1 MLLSD
6 SCILAGNKGT
16 VKGYAKVNLTLD
28 VLSKRPDGY
37 HDISTIMRTVDIFDT
52 VEISL
57 TDEGIE
63 LSTSL
68 DFLPTDEKNIAYRAA
83 QAIFSET
90 GIQKGA
96 KIHITKNIPCGAGM
110 GGGSADGA
118 AVLVLLNKL
127 LGSPVST
134 KRLLEIGAKIGADVP
149 FCIMCG
155 TYLAEGIGEVLSEV
169 PAKGKIPVVVV
180 KPEVS
185 ISTPLMYKKLDERE
199 ILKRPDTKGMIKVL
213 EKGNTEK
220 IAELLYNVMEEAAIE
235 EHPIISE
242 IKESLI
248 KKGAI
253 NAIMTGSGSAV
264 FGIFKTT
271 EEADKCAKDLSGVF
285 GQVFSSNLI

>member
-37 HDISTIMRTVDIFDT
+37 HDISTIMRTVDIYDNL
-52 VEISL
+52 EISL

-169 PAKGKIPVVVV
+169 PANGKIPVVVV

-199 ILKRPDTKGMIKVL
+199 ILKRPDTKGMINVL

>member
-83 QAIFSET
+83 QAIFSDT

-96 KIHITKNIPCGAGM
+96 KIHITKNLPCGARM

-169 PAKGKIPVVVV
+169 SAKGNIPVVVV

-199 ILKRPDTKGMIKVL
+199 ILKRPDTKGMINVL

>member
-6 SCILAGNKGT
+6 SLIISGNTGT
-16 VKGYAKVNLTLD
+16 AKGYAKVNLTLD
-28 VLSKRPDGY
+28 VLCKRPDGY

-57 TDEGIE
+57 TEEGIE
-63 LSTSL
+63 LSTSA

-83 QAIFSET
+83 KALLFEA
-90 GIQKGA
+90 GIEKGV

-127 LGSPVST
+127 LGSPVSIE
-134 KRLLEIGAKIGADVP
+134 KLLEIGAKIGADVP

-155 TYLAEGIGEVLSEV
+155 TYLAEGIGEVLTKVS
-169 PAKGKIPVVVV
+169 AKGSIPVVVV

-199 ILKRPDTKGMIKVL
+199 IEKRPDTNAMIEALEEGSGEKVA
-213 EKGNTEK
+213 K
-220 IAELLYNVMEEAAIE
+220 LLYNVMEDAAVE
-235 EHPIISE
+235 EHPIILK
-242 IKESLI
+242 IKEELI
-248 KKGAI
+248 SKGAI

-264 FGIFKTT
+264 FGIFKTSA
-271 EEADKCAKDLSGVF
+271 EADKCAKKLSSSF
-285 GQVFSSNLI
+285 GAVFSSSLI

>member
-1 MLLSD
+1 M
-6 SCILAGNKGT
+6 SCT

-37 HDISTIMRTVDIFDT
+37 HDISTIMRTVDIFDI

-57 TDEGIE
+57 TDQGIE

-118 AVLVLLNKL
+118 AVLVLLNEL
-127 LGSPVST
+127 LGYPVS
-134 KRLLEIGAKIGADVP
+134 KERLLEIGAKIGADVP
-149 FCIMCG
+149 FCIKCG
-155 TYLAEGIGEVLSEV
+155 TCLAEGIGEVLTKIS
-169 PAKGKIPVVVV
+169 AKGSIPVVVV

-199 ILKRPDTKGMIKVL
+199 IIKRPDTKAMIKAL
-213 EKGNTEK
+213 QEGSTEK
-220 IAELLYNVMEEAAIE
+220 IADLLYNVMEDAAIE
-235 EHPIISE
+235 EHPVISE

-248 KKGAI
+248 KKGAL

-264 FGIFKTT
+264 FGIFRTT
-271 EEADKCAKDLSGVF
+271 EEADRCANELSGVF

>member
-127 LGSPVST
+127 LGSPVRT

-169 PAKGKIPVVVV
+169 PAKGNIPVVVV

>member
-169 PAKGKIPVVVV
+169 PAKGNIPVVVV

>member
-169 PAKGKIPVVVV
+169 PANGNISVVVV

>member
-1 MLLSD
+1 M
-6 SCILAGNKGT
+6 SCT

-37 HDISTIMRTVDIFDT
+37 HDISTIMRTVDIFDI

-57 TDEGIE
+57 TDQGIE

-118 AVLVLLNKL
+118 AVLVLLNEL
-127 LGSPVST
+127 LGYPVS
-134 KRLLEIGAKIGADVP
+134 KERLLEIGAKIGADVP
-149 FCIMCG
+149 FCIKCG
-155 TYLAEGIGEVLSEV
+155 TCLAEGIGEVLTKIS
-169 PAKGKIPVVVV
+169 AKGSIPVVVV

-199 ILKRPDTKGMIKVL
+199 IIKRPDTKAMIKAL
-213 EKGNTEK
+213 QEGSTEK
-220 IAELLYNVMEEAAIE
+220 IADLLYNVMEDAAIE
-235 EHPIISE
+235 EHPVISE

-248 KKGAI
+248 KKGAL

-264 FGIFKTT
+264 FGIFRTT
-271 EEADKCAKDLSGVF
+271 EEADRCANELSGVF
-285 GQVFSSNLI
+285 GQVYSSNLI

>member
-57 TDEGIE
+57 TDEDIE

-169 PAKGKIPVVVV
+169 FAKGSIPVVVV

-199 ILKRPDTKGMIKVL
+199 ILKRPDTKGMINVL

>member
-6 SCILAGNKGT
+6 SCILAGSKGT

-57 TDEGIE
+57 TEEGIE
-63 LSTSL
+63 LSTSV

-83 QAIFSET
+83 KALLSEA
-90 GIQKGA
+90 GIEKGV

-127 LGSPVST
+127 LGSPVSIE
-134 KRLLEIGAKIGADVP
+134 KLLEIGAKIGADVP

-155 TYLAEGIGEVLSEV
+155 TYLAEGIGEVLTKVS
-169 PAKGKIPVVVV
+169 AKGSIPVVVV

-199 ILKRPDTKGMIKVL
+199 IEKRPDTNAMIEAL
-213 EKGNTEK
+213 EEGNGERVAK
-220 IAELLYNVMEEAAIE
+220 LLYNVMEDAAAE
-235 EHPIISE
+235 EHPIILK
-242 IKESLI
+242 IKEELI
-248 KKGAI
+248 SKGAI

-264 FGIFKTT
+264 FGIFKTSA
-271 EEADKCAKDLSGVF
+271 EADKCAKELSSSF
-285 GQVFSSNLI
+285 GAVFSSNLI

>member
-6 SCILAGNKGT
+6 SCILAGSKGT
-16 VKGYAKVNLTLD
+16 IKGYAKVNLTLD

-127 LGSPVST
+127 LGSPVSIE
-134 KRLLEIGAKIGADVP
+134 RLLEIGAKIGADVP

-155 TYLAEGIGEVLSEV
+155 TYLAEGIGEILSEV
-169 PAKGKIPVVVV
+169 SAKGSIPVVVV

-199 ILKRPDTKGMIKVL
+199 ISKRPDTKGMIKAL
-213 EKGNTEK
+213 ETGSPEQ

-235 EHPIISE
+235 EHHIISE

-271 EEADKCAKDLSGVF
+271 EEADRCAKDLSGIFGEVF
-285 GQVFSSNLI
+285 CSNLI

>member
-6 SCILAGNKGT
+6 SCILAGSKGT
-16 VKGYAKVNLTLD
+16 IKGYAKVNLTLD

-83 QAIFSET
+83 QAIFFET

-155 TYLAEGIGEVLSEV
+155 THLAEGIGEVLSEV
-169 PAKGKIPVVVV
+169 SAKGSLPVVVV

-199 ILKRPDTKGMIKVL
+199 ISKRPDTKGMIKAL
-213 EKGNTEK
+213 ETGSSEQ
-220 IAELLYNVMEEAAIE
+220 IAGLLYNVMEEAAIE
-235 EHPIISE
+235 EHPIILE
-242 IKESLI
+242 IKENLI

-271 EEADKCAKDLSGVF
+271 EEADRCAKDLSGIF
-285 GQVFSSNLI
+285 GEVFSSNLI

>member
-169 PAKGKIPVVVV
+169 SAKGNIPVVVV

>member
-37 HDISTIMRTVDIFDT
+37 HDISTIMRTVDIYDT

-169 PAKGKIPVVVV
+169 SAKGNISVVVV